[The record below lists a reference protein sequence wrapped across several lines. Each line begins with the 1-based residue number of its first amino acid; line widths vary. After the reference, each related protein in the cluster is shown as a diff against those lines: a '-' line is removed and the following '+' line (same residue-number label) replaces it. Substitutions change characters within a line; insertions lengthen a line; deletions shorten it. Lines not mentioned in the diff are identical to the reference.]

1 MRYKPLVVYRTT
13 KRRSPLLD
21 RLDRRGAE
29 HVKRCREA
37 TIECEAGWW
46 IKIDENCSRP

>member
-1 MRYKPLVVYRTT
+1 L
-13 KRRSPLLD
+13 PLLD

-29 HVKRCREA
+29 HIKKFREA

-46 IKIDENCSRP
+46 IKIEFL